1 MIFLN
6 FLQENLLKL
15 RERALKEKTHAEL
28 AWLEQQKKRFRDKG
42 ADDQFPML
50 NKRKRG
56 LLLRLQQEQ
65 VRTMVLWIVSCQ
77 GWLMCFSLCLS
88 LSTHFTNS
96 NAKLIDKTP
105 FRVDYYVGLGAWEG
119 GGNFFRGNH

>member
-1 MIFLN
+1 M
-6 FLQENLLKL
+6 KL

-65 VRTMVLWIVSCQ
+65 VRTMVLFTVSCQ
-77 GWLMCFSLCLS
+77 GWLMCFTLRLS
-88 LSTHFTNS
+88 LSTHFTNG
-96 NAKLIDKTP
+96 NAKLIDKIS
-105 FRVDYYVGLGAWEG
+105 FRLDYYVGLGAFG
-119 GGNFFRGNH
+119 GGGRGAFQGHSLIILF